1 MSEKYRLIK
10 HNKNLAEIEND
21 RGVGLL
27 FLVDEDC
34 EIKLRI
40 IVDLLNEQQ
49 EQLDVYKEAILT
61 MLGLLADKGIIFSGV
76 KDE

>member
-34 EIKLRI
+34 ERKLEI
-40 IVDLLNEQQ
+40 IVDLLNE
-49 EQLDVYKEAILT
+49 KESTIERLERKLELKT
-61 MLGLLADKGIIFSGV
+61 EEVEYLNRMMV
-76 KDE
+76 KWGNG

>member
-10 HNKNLAEIEND
+10 HNKNLAEIKND

-34 EIKLRI
+34 ERKLEI
-40 IVDLLNEQQ
+40 IVDLLNE
-49 EQLDVYKEAILT
+49 KESTIERLERK
-61 MLGLLADKGIIFSGV
+61 LELK
-76 KDE
+76 KD